1 MATAGSESS
10 EPILLV
16 VFFRSEAGSEP
27 VRDWL
32 LGLKREVRKAVGRD
46 IKTAQYGWPLGM
58 PLIRK
63 LEPGLWEVRSH
74 ISEGIARVMFTGDGP
89 EDGAAASRLATR
101 SDVMDKQ
108 HIGGD
113 FDDFLRDER
122 LLDDA
127 EATAAKRVIAF
138 QIAQEM
144 KRARL
149 TKSEMARRMKTSR
162 PALDRLL
169 DPKNRS
175 VTLSTLER
183 AASAVGKKL
192 RVELT

>member
-1 MATAGSESS
+1 
-10 EPILLV
+10 
-16 VFFRSEAGSEP
+16 
-27 VRDWL
+27 
-32 LGLKREVRKAVGRD
+32 
-46 IKTAQYGWPLGM
+46 
-58 PLIRK
+58 
-63 LEPGLWEVRSH
+63 
-74 ISEGIARVMFTGDGP
+74 
-89 EDGAAASRLATR
+89 
-101 SDVMDKQ
+101 MDKQ
-108 HIGGD
+108 YIGGD

-138 QIAQEM
+138 QIAEEM
-144 KRARL
+144 KRAHL
-149 TKSEMARRMKTSR
+149 TKSEMAQRMKTSR